1 MYLHVAL
8 AMCKANIEVKI
19 LAADKISHY
28 RARIWLLTERIASL
42 TFSLFYFC
50 TATEEGGG
58 DSFSNYVIQLS
69 YALTGLVMAIRP
81 PPVAFYDMAGNSG
94 RV

>member
-28 RARIWLLTERIASL
+28 RARIWLLRKRIASL

-58 DSFSNYVIQLS
+58 DSFSNTLFSLMVICPS
-69 YALTGLVMAIRP
+69 NLV
-81 PPVAFYDMAGNSG
+81 YG
-94 RV
+94 

>member
-8 AMCKANIEVKI
+8 AMCKANIEVKV

-28 RARIWLLTERIASL
+28 RTRIWLLTERIASL
-42 TFSLFYFC
+42 TFSFVLLLYNQ
-50 TATEEGGG
+50 EGGS

-69 YALTGLVMAIRP
+69 YALTGV
-81 PPVAFYDMAGNSG
+81 
-94 RV
+94 

>member
-19 LAADKISHY
+19 LAADNY

>member
-42 TFSLFYFC
+42 TFSLFSFVQPLRREG
-50 TATEEGGG
+50 ATR
-58 DSFSNYVIQLS
+58 FPITLY
-69 YALTGLVMAIRP
+69 
-81 PPVAFYDMAGNSG
+81 NSLMP
-94 RV
+94 